1 MKILLDDILDD
12 EIKEYLLSQN
22 GINSVKLKKKDFKT
36 EVSIECDDNI
46 SHLIIMKY
54 IDLFQQN
61 KYPTILEFN
70 KAFKN
75 KTKKLKYVVKD
86 MCCEYCYKSLVMN
99 LFEKEFINSVK
110 SNFDFYK
117 PAFNVELEVEYIN
130 YTEDELIQIIKDN
143 LWK

>member
-1 MKILLDDILDD
+1 MKLLLDDILDD

-75 KTKKLKYVVKD
+75 KTKKLKICAV
-86 MCCEYCYKSLVMN
+86 N
-99 LFEKEFINSVK
+99 IAINHW
-110 SNFDFYK
+110 
-117 PAFNVELEVEYIN
+117 L
-130 YTEDELIQIIKDN
+130 
-143 LWK
+143 

>member
-1 MKILLDDILDD
+1 MKLLLDDILDD

-22 GINSVKLKKKDFKT
+22 GINSVKLEKKDFKT
-36 EVSIECDDNI
+36 EISIEYDSNI

-75 KTKKLKYVVKD
+75 KNKKLYLNCAYNIYMRNIE
-86 MCCEYCYKSLVMN
+86 MC
-99 LFEKEFINSVK
+99 
-110 SNFDFYK
+110 
-117 PAFNVELEVEYIN
+117 
-130 YTEDELIQIIKDN
+130 TQI
-143 LWK
+143 

>member
-1 MKILLDDILDD
+1 MKLLLDDILDD

-117 PAFNVELEVEYIN
+117 PAFNV
-130 YTEDELIQIIKDN
+130 
-143 LWK
+143 

>member
-1 MKILLDDILDD
+1 MKLLLDDILDD

-86 MCCEYCYKSLVMN
+86 
-99 LFEKEFINSVK
+99 
-110 SNFDFYK
+110 
-117 PAFNVELEVEYIN
+117 
-130 YTEDELIQIIKDN
+130 T
-143 LWK
+143 